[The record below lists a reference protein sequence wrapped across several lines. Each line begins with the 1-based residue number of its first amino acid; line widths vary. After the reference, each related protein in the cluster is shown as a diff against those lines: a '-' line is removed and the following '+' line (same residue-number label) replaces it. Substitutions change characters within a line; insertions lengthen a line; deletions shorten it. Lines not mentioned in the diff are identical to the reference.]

1 MDMKPDSLQQ
11 QMQDLESTTSETV
24 PVEQVRELIKGV
36 RDLFEGRFDVDD
48 IKLYGELGE
57 LAKFINTARKELRE
71 FQPNVLTEH
80 EIPDASDQLDAI
92 VKQTEKATGS
102 IMDSCEQLETINQ
115 RIIDKLISHEPP
127 LNEDVLASIDDA
139 MMEGQTHV
147 TNIFES
153 CNFQDL
159 TGQRIMKIVKT
170 LREVERQVLRMVVV
184 FGLQN
189 KTVDEDTR
197 QKLESEA
204 DLLEGPQLPGNSLEQ
219 DDIDDI
225 LNKLL

>member
-1 MDMKPDSLQQ
+1 MELKSDIQKTIEN
-11 QMQDLESTTSETV
+11 LESKTEGSV
-24 PVEQVRELIKGV
+24 PIEEVKELIRGV
-36 RDLFEGRFDVDD
+36 KDIFEGRFESEDVH
-48 IKLYGELGE
+48 LYGELGE
-57 LAKFINTARKELRE
+57 LARFINEARKDLRE
-71 FQPNVLTEH
+71 FQPHLLTDQ

-92 VKQTEKATGS
+92 VNQTEKATGS
-102 IMDSCEQLETINQ
+102 IMDSCEQLEGLNQ
-115 RIIDKLISHEPP
+115 RVIDRLISHNPP
-127 LNEDVLASIDDA
+127 LDEDVLAGVDDA
-139 MMEGQTHV
+139 LTESQNHI

-189 KTVDEDTR
+189 KSVDDDMR
-197 QKLESEA
+197 KKLEDEA
-204 DLLEGPQLPGNSLEQ
+204 ELLEGPQLPGNSLEQ

>member
-1 MDMKPDSLQQ
+1 MEMKSDIQKHIEQ
-11 QMQDLESTTSETV
+11 IESQTEGSV
-24 PVEQVRELIKGV
+24 PIEQVKELIRGV
-36 RDLFEGRFDVDD
+36 KDLFEGRFESEDVQ
-48 IKLYGELGE
+48 LYGELGE
-57 LAKFINTARKELRE
+57 LAKFINQARKDLRD
-71 FQPNVLTEH
+71 FQPHLLSEH

-92 VKQTEKATGS
+92 VQQTEKATGS
-102 IMDSCEQLETINQ
+102 IMDSCEQLEGLNQ
-115 RIIDKLISHEPP
+115 RVIDKLIGHNPP
-127 LNEDVLASIDDA
+127 LDEDVLAGVDDA
-139 MMEGQTHV
+139 LTESQNHI

-189 KTVDEDTR
+189 KSVEEDVR
-197 QKLESEA
+197 KKLEDEA
-204 DLLEGPQLPGNSLEQ
+204 ELLEGPQLPGNSLEQ

>member
-1 MDMKPDSLQQ
+1 MDIKPDSIHSQIEA
-11 QMQDLESTTSETV
+11 LENTTAETV

-36 RDLFEGRFDVDD
+36 KDLFEGRFDVDD

-92 VKQTEKATGS
+92 VKQTEKSTGA
-102 IMDSCEQLETINQ
+102 IMDSCEQLELINQ
-115 RIIDKLISHEPP
+115 RIIDKLISHEPQ
-127 LNEDVLASIDDA
+127 LDEDVLASVDDA
-139 MMEGQTHV
+139 MMEAQTHV

-170 LREVERQVLRMVVV
+170 LKEVERQVLRMVVV

-189 KTVDEDTR
+189 QNVDEESR
-197 QKLESEA
+197 EKLETEA
-204 DLLEGPQLPGNSLEQ
+204 DLLQGPQLPGNSLEQ

>member
-1 MDMKPDSLQQ
+1 MELKSDIQKTIEN
-11 QMQDLESTTSETV
+11 LESKTEGSV
-24 PVEQVRELIKGV
+24 PIEEVKELIRGV
-36 RDLFEGRFDVDD
+36 KDIFEGRFEGEDVH
-48 IKLYGELGE
+48 LYGELGE
-57 LAKFINTARKELRE
+57 LARFINEARKDLRE
-71 FQPNVLTEH
+71 FQPHLLTDQ

-92 VKQTEKATGS
+92 VNQTEKATGS
-102 IMDSCEQLETINQ
+102 IMDSCEQLEGLNQ
-115 RIIDKLISHEPP
+115 RVIDRLISHNPP
-127 LNEDVLASIDDA
+127 LDEDVLAGVDDA
-139 MMEGQTHV
+139 LTESQNHI

-189 KTVDEDTR
+189 KSVDDDMR
-197 QKLESEA
+197 KKLEDEA
-204 DLLEGPQLPGNSLEQ
+204 ELLEGPQLPGNSLEQ